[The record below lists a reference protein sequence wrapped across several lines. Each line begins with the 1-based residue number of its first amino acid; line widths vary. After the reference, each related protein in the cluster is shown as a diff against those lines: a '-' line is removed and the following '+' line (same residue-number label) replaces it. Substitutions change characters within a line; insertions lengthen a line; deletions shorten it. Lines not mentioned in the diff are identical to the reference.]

1 MNDKEYFAW
10 TFSSFVV
17 HNTNMNNIN
26 MIKVKEPAQ

>member
-1 MNDKEYFAW
+1 MTKNILLGH
-10 TFSSFVV
+10 FSSVIV